1 MLRVEQ
7 VSKRFFTDDGPVDAL
22 RNVDLKVDSGT
33 FTAVLGASGSGKTT
47 LLRIIAGFE
56 RPDAGLVELEGVTL
70 AEVSKCLPPE
80 RRNVGIVP
88 QDGALFP
95 HLNVHD
101 NVAYGLN
108 AGSRAAWFR
117 AVRRPSGRAGSGERV
132 EELLDLVGLAGYG
145 SRRPNELSGGQQQR
159 VALARALAPRP
170 SLLLMDEPFSALD
183 AGLRVSIREEVRELL
198 RLLGTTVVLVTH
210 DQNEALSM
218 ADQVVI
224 MRDGQV
230 VQAGSPNGVYTNPAD
245 LETAAFLGAAVVL
258 PGKVL
263 VANGQGTSTE
273 VETAL
278 GVVSVGWD
286 SPRMTDDGDRGRRV
300 DGGVTVVVRP
310 EQLELTAPGATDR
323 GASGTVGSVSFYG
336 HDGTA
341 RVLLDD
347 GTTEVVVRVLG
358 LGLPDQGDRVMVSL
372 VEGARAQIL

>member
-1 MLRVEQ
+1 
-7 VSKRFFTDDGPVDAL
+7 
-22 RNVDLKVDSGT
+22 
-33 FTAVLGASGSGKTT
+33 
-47 LLRIIAGFE
+47 
-56 RPDAGLVELEGVTL
+56 
-70 AEVSKCLPPE
+70 
-80 RRNVGIVP
+80 
-88 QDGALFP
+88 
-95 HLNVHD
+95 
-101 NVAYGLN
+101 
-108 AGSRAAWFR
+108 
-117 AVRRPSGRAGSGERV
+117 
-132 EELLDLVGLAGYG
+132 
-145 SRRPNELSGGQQQR
+145 
-159 VALARALAPRP
+159 
-170 SLLLMDEPFSALD
+170 MDEPFSALD